1 MFSSSGRISYHH
13 QVRVDGDT
21 AKVSVTINGRRT
33 NMHEYGQVEYGA
45 CRGRSR
51 RFGNMMCLPALGQHY
66 DTTDCPLQLGYLIEH
81 VAEFLIDLID

>member
-13 QVRVDGDT
+13 QVRVNGDT

-66 DTTDCPLQLGYLIEH
+66 TTACPLQLGYLIEH